1 MSTQEDPTASVSTP
15 TPTPHGW
22 SPQMLWAADVAP
34 MAVLL
39 LDDTGGL
46 AYANASARRLAVR
59 LDADAHG
66 GEAHPQRLLELVS
79 EDDWTVAC
87 TQGHSRRDVEPRD
100 GVQLAVE
107 AFCGSGANDALR
119 FVAVTD
125 ISVRSAREREL
136 QQRHD
141 ELERAYR
148 SLAGA
153 QEQLLQSEKMASIG
167 QLAAGV
173 AHEINNPIGY
183 VHSNIGTLREYMT
196 ALFAMLETY
205 SSALAAPDPL
215 IYRNDVQAQRQKLD
229 IDFIL
234 GDLPQLLDESRE
246 GIERVTR
253 IVQDLKEFSH
263 VGRNETMRP
272 SDLIKGLESTLN
284 IVWNDLKYKVKLEK
298 LYTDMPQVE
307 CLPSEINQVFM
318 NLLINAG
325 QAIAER
331 GVITLAC
338 GHEGGEAWVS
348 ISDTGCGIADE
359 ALGRIFDP
367 FFTTKPIGRGT
378 GLGLA
383 ISYRIIE
390 KHHGRIEVHS
400 TVGQG
405 TTFRVVLPIHQPAA
419 AAAAG

>member
-1 MSTQEDPTASVSTP
+1 MTEDGLVDY
-15 TPTPHGW
+15 W
-22 SPQMLWAADVAP
+22 SSQMLWAIGVTP

-39 LDDTGGL
+39 LAPDGGV
-46 AYANASARRLAVR
+46 AFANEPARQLGARLDPAPADAAETLRRLLALVPD
-59 LDADAHG
+59 DAW
-66 GEAHPQRLLELVS
+66 E
-79 EDDWTVAC
+79 
-87 TQGHSRRDVEPRD
+87 QGCRD
-100 GVQLAVE
+100 GHWAGDVQTLAGLTVE
-107 AFCGSGANDALR
+107 VGVYCGQGAHDGRR
-119 FVAVTD
+119 FVTFNDVSA
-125 ISVRSAREREL
+125 RSAREREL
-136 QQRHD
+136 ERRHD
-141 ELERAYR
+141 ELERTYKR
-148 SLAGA
+148 LAGA

-183 VHSNIGTLREYMT
+183 VHSNLGTLREYV
-196 ALFAMLETY
+196 ASLFAMIEAYGTAIA
-205 SSALAAPDPL
+205 SPDPAAHRDEL
-215 IYRNDVQAQRQKLD
+215 RAQREKLD

-272 SDLIKGLESTLN
+272 ADLVKGLESTLN
-284 IVWNDLKYKVKLEK
+284 IVWNDLKYKAKVEK
-298 LYTDMPQVE
+298 IYGDMPAVE
-307 CLPSEINQVFM
+307 CHASEINQVFM

-338 GHEGGEAWVS
+338 GVDGEEAWVS
-348 ISDTGCGIADE
+348 VADTGCGIPE
-359 ALGRIFDP
+359 ETLGRIFDP
-367 FFTTKPIGRGT
+367 FYTTKPIGRGT

-383 ISYRIIE
+383 ISYRIVE
-390 KHHGRIEVHS
+390 KHHGRIEVES

-405 TTFRVVLPIHQPAA
+405 TTFRVVLPVRQPA
-419 AAAAG
+419 G

>member
-1 MSTQEDPTASVSTP
+1 MTEDELVDY
-15 TPTPHGW
+15 W
-22 SPQMLWAADVAP
+22 SPQMRWALGVMP

-39 LDDTGGL
+39 LAPDGGVAFANEPALALAARLQPGPGGDDPL
-46 AYANASARRLAVR
+46 A
-59 LDADAHG
+59 
-66 GEAHPQRLLELVS
+66 RLLALVPG
-79 EDDWTVAC
+79 EGWE
-87 TQGHSRRDVEPRD
+87 QGGRD
-100 GVQLAVE
+100 GHWIGDVHTLSGLVVE
-107 AFCGSGANDALR
+107 VGVHCGDGEDAGRR
-119 FVAVTD
+119 FATFSDVSA
-125 ISVRSAREREL
+125 RSAREREL

-141 ELERAYR
+141 ELERTYKR
-148 SLAGA
+148 LAGT

-183 VHSNIGTLREYMT
+183 VHSNLGTLREYMG
-196 ALFAMLETY
+196 ALFGMIEAYAT
-205 SSALAAPDPL
+205 ALAAPDPSAHAEAL
-215 IYRNDVQAQRQKLD
+215 RTQRGKLD

-272 SDLIKGLESTLN
+272 ADLVKGLESTLN
-284 IVWNDLKYKVKLEK
+284 IVWNDLKYKVRLEK
-298 LYTDMPQVE
+298 HYGELPAVE
-307 CLPSEINQVFM
+307 CHASEINQVFM

-338 GHEGGEAWVS
+338 GADGDEAWVS
-348 ISDTGCGIADE
+348 IADTGCGIPDDT
-359 ALGRIFDP
+359 LGRIFDP
-367 FFTTKPIGRGT
+367 FYTTKPIGRGT

-390 KHHGRIEVHS
+390 KHHGRIEVES
-400 TVGQG
+400 QVGQG
-405 TTFRVVLPIHQPAA
+405 TTFRVVLPVRQPA
-419 AAAAG
+419 G